1 MKLLLKF
8 KIFGAS
14 GGAAQAAEA
23 KRSPTECTPPGDP

>member
-14 GGAAQAAEA
+14 GGAAQAAGA
-23 KRSPTECTPPGDP
+23 KESSLNLNT